1 MSAFKKILKFS
12 LIGVLLV
19 LPFVI
24 YLNLQNISDW
34 WRLSNY
40 QPSAQISS
48 IANDTTM
55 TDYGKKLFY
64 VNQPQLLD
72 KATFRQNC
80 TNAEQSIVLGCYIEG
95 QGIYI
100 FNVTDERLD
109 GVHEVTSAHEM
120 LHSAYDR
127 LSDEERAKVDSM
139 IADNF
144 ARVKNQRVLDTVEQ
158 YRSKDPSV
166 VPNELH
172 SILGTE
178 VRELTP
184 DLEQY
189 YKKYFLNRLAVVEIS
204 EKYEKVFTEREN
216 QIKSYDERLKTLKKQ
231 IDDQQTS
238 LETQSKQ
245 LAERRAVL
253 ESLLN
258 SNKTDEY
265 NAAVPGFNA
274 FVASY
279 NNGVK
284 QVKVLIGEYN
294 TIVAQR
300 NSIASEEQELINAID
315 TRLSPQ
321 ATE

>member
-1 MSAFKKILKFS
+1 MNVLKKILKIS
-12 LIGVLLV
+12 LIGLFLV
-19 LPFVI
+19 LPFIV
-24 YLNLQNISDW
+24 YLNIQNISDW

-48 IANDTTM
+48 IATDTTM

-72 KATFRQNC
+72 KQTFRQNC

-100 FNVTDERLD
+100 YNVSDERLD

-120 LHSAYDR
+120 LHAAYDR
-127 LSDEERAKVDSM
+127 LSDEERAKVDKM

-144 ARVKNQRVLDTVEQ
+144 ADVKNQRVLDTVEQ
-158 YRSKDPSV
+158 YRSKDPTV

-178 VRELTP
+178 VRDLSP
-184 DLEQY
+184 DLEIY
-189 YKKYFLNRLAVVEIS
+189 YKKYFNNRLAVVQIS
-204 EKYEKVFTEREN
+204 ENYEKVFTEREN
-216 QIKSYDERLKTLKKQ
+216 QIKVYDDKLKSLKKQ
-231 IDDQQTS
+231 IDEQQTN
-238 LETQSKQ
+238 LESQSKQ
-245 LAERRAVL
+245 LAERRLAL
-253 ESLLN
+253 EALLS

-265 NAAVPGFNA
+265 NASVPGFNA

-300 NSIASEEQELINAID
+300 NSIASEEQELINALD